1 MINHQSTRRS
11 RIIPRACRPLHPA
24 KFARCSLRCAPL
36 AASRGKI
43 SGALFPRV
51 FLSQAGPPR
60 RGHTRAMAAYHSG
73 PHNLRKKTP
82 GKTPLLPRGAAY
94 GHRLRAGG
102 RAVGAHRP
110 TQPGSAGNR
119 TSAQACAARSAL
131 PAPPPWFVHRA
142 PLHRPGPA
150 CGRFRGA
157 RRWPIQ
163 QPAPLRLTWPARA
176 PRLAPSLVAP
186 RAIRAIKAKGAP
198 AGAPLLYHG
207 VPWCTTVYH
216 ATRALIS
223 AQPHHRNHPCG
234 TAMRPYA
241 PLSGACGASAD
252 HHPPRPGR
260 PRRFAR

>member
-1 MINHQSTRRS
+1 MRAAQQVPDRCRGGPRCWSPGEAPPASPEPPPS
-11 RIIPRACRPLHPA
+11 RPPYRVCGSAASGPRASRPSRQWQHDKSSEHAQEQDYTEGVPPLHPA
-24 KFARCSLRCAPL
+24 TFARCSLRCAPL

-131 PAPPPWFVHRA
+131 PAPPP
-142 PLHRPGPA
+142 
-150 CGRFRGA
+150 
-157 RRWPIQ
+157 
-163 QPAPLRLTWPARA
+163 
-176 PRLAPSLVAP
+176 
-186 RAIRAIKAKGAP
+186 
-198 AGAPLLYHG
+198 
-207 VPWCTTVYH
+207 
-216 ATRALIS
+216 
-223 AQPHHRNHPCG
+223 
-234 TAMRPYA
+234 
-241 PLSGACGASAD
+241 
-252 HHPPRPGR
+252 
-260 PRRFAR
+260 

>member
-51 FLSQAGPPR
+51 FHSQAGPPR

-82 GKTPLLPRGAAY
+82 GKTPLLPRDAAY

-119 TSAQACAARSAL
+119 TSAQACAARRAL

-157 RRWPIQ
+157 RRWPIK
-163 QPAPLRLTWPARA
+163 QPAPLRLPWPARA
-176 PRLAPSLVAP
+176 PRLAPSLNQRAPPRGRPCVRIHVLRVDQRATTSSQSSVRHSNAAMRATSCRILRICGSSSAAP
-186 RAIRAIKAKGAP
+186 R
-198 AGAPLLYHG
+198 
-207 VPWCTTVYH
+207 
-216 ATRALIS
+216 
-223 AQPHHRNHPCG
+223 
-234 TAMRPYA
+234 
-241 PLSGACGASAD
+241 
-252 HHPPRPGR
+252 
-260 PRRFAR
+260 